1 MAQLIKAVIDTQ
13 KNSYRSIGQVNAADD
28 LELELEVKMNGQP
41 IEFINPECELLIKK
55 SDNNKVR
62 QTKDILYQDGKFKIK
77 VDEQG
82 VTYPGIV
89 TCQLVTKED
98 GRVSTCLFYFM
109 VSTSLD
115 REVLQSISKVEVLEQ
130 LEEYI
135 VTAFANLKDFEEK
148 VLSSDETIRKLNY
161 DMNESE
167 KIRDTAELQRQET
180 FKSLKENMNEAI
192 TNLES
197 SINLSN
203 MNEKERS
210 EVFNSLKS
218 NLESIKQDLINLNA
232 SVESEEEKRVQA
244 EINRVNKALEI
255 IEKLEST
262 NNSVATAEAERVSE
276 FNKIKTENNT
286 LKEALT
292 TINNTANSNEE
303 VRKENETS
311 RVEAEKARVNEFN
324 TMKLENET
332 FKQEINEQYETIE
345 KKVNDHIESC
355 SGGAT
360 SIDDTTISTDRTW
373 SSAKIEDFVHTNDD
387 VVWSTVQG
395 ENLSID
401 YTKEGYLREV
411 EIWGNT
417 WQDDTDSKNLF
428 DKDNINLLKETVNEA
443 TSYIVEGNTVKFEIP
458 NSGNQFKFRI
468 RLDRKLDISKSYK
481 ISYSS
486 YRAFVNGEWITSG
499 IVEGSQSIEEGNI
512 FNVSFIKDWLPI
524 TKFEV
529 TNLQIEEGEVATSYE
544 PYHKADLSNIQ
555 HLGELYAD
563 EEGNPILDSDSREQ
577 YKIEIESR
585 NFYNEEELLTS
596 TPKAHKTTLLLPC
609 QLMKVGDVAD
619 RLYWDNEKGKYVVEK
634 KVDIPEGYNQL
645 IDETLVLETSQLIET
660 NITKEI
666 LVPCYKDKTHLFVTG
681 GIDGTIKAKIP
692 LDGGQAIQSLSV
704 MNLALNEEVSTLSLE
719 NEELKSTN
727 DTQDELINTTML
739 ATDEMYMM
747 IEPLLSEAVQTLSL
761 ERSVSK
767 MVDMYVAMVQRG
779 LKTIDEVPARYR
791 EQVKE
796 ILAQLE
802 K

>member
-1 MAQLIKAVIDTQ
+1 MSQ
-13 KNSYRSIGQVNAADD
+13 
-28 LELELEVKMNGQP
+28 
-41 IEFINPECELLIKK
+41 IERFINNVTPLDAKHLNELVDTLNTLVDK
-55 SDNNKVR
+55 NETV
-62 QTKDILYQDGKFKIK
+62 QVDIGNLN
-77 VDEQG
+77 DE
-82 VTYPGIV
+82 I
-89 TCQLVTKED
+89 
-98 GRVSTCLFYFM
+98 
-109 VSTSLD
+109 
-115 REVLQSISKVEVLEQ
+115 
-130 LEEYI
+130 
-135 VTAFANLKDFEEK
+135 
-148 VLSSDETIRKLNY
+148 
-161 DMNESE
+161 
-167 KIRDTAELQRQET
+167 
-180 FKSLKENMNEAI
+180 EN
-192 TNLES
+192 
-197 SINLSN
+197 IN
-203 MNEKERS
+203 
-210 EVFNSLKS
+210 VLKS
-218 NLESIKQDLINLNA
+218 
-232 SVESEEEKRVQA
+232 
-244 EINRVNKALEI
+244 
-255 IEKLEST
+255 
-262 NNSVATAEAERVSE
+262 
-276 FNKIKTENNT
+276 
-286 LKEALT
+286 
-292 TINNTANSNEE
+292 
-303 VRKENETS
+303 
-311 RVEAEKARVNEFN
+311 
-324 TMKLENET
+324 
-332 FKQEINEQYETIE
+332 QYETIE
-345 KKVNDHIESC
+345 KKVDDHIESC
-355 SGGAT
+355 SGGET

-373 SSAKIEDFVHTNDD
+373 SSAKIEDFVHINDD

-417 WQDDTDSKNLF
+417 WQDTYNSKNLF
-428 DKDNINLLKETVNEA
+428 NKDNVVLLKETVNEA
-443 TSYIVEGNTVKFEIP
+443 TSYTVEGNTVKFEIP

-529 TNLQIEEGEVATSYE
+529 TNLQIEEGGVATSYE

-555 HLGELYAD
+555 HLGELYVD
-563 EEGNPILDSDSREQ
+563 EEGQPILDSEGREQ

-585 NFYNEEELLTS
+585 NFYTNDLFYLGNNVSELNLEPNFINTNNVRNSKFTIELECGDFKDGKIIYFKNGYSLELSKEGTALKLRNFNTDVGDTS
-596 TPKAHKTTLLLPC
+596 KMFNCNKGDIISIVYNGIVNLYVNGNFIVSLGWLQYYGNICVAQNLSFLKINTISVAQEHLLKSEPKAHKTTILLPC
-609 QLMKVGDVAD
+609 QLCKVGDISD
-619 RLYWDNEKGKYVVEK
+619 RLFWDSSKGRYVVEK
-634 KVDIPEGYNQL
+634 NIIDKVFNGSEEWRKWGANTDELKSFDVRWLDIPTHDYLFSGISDIFPPITGFNALYGNNGEGIAGHSGNWFVVCISSEKAQDLTFFKNWLSVNNLRVYHRC
-645 IDETLVLETSQLIET
+645 ITPQLIET

-747 IEPLLSEAVQTLSL
+747 IEPLLSESVQTLSL